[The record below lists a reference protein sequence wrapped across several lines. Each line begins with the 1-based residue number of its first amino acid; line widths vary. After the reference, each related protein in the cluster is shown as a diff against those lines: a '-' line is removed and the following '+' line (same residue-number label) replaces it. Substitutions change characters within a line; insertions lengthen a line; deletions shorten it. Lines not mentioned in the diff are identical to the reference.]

1 MGKQAKA
8 RRKRE
13 GWGCTNKRFQPITTR
28 DTPAPGGSDSDS
40 DGEGW
45 SKLKVQQDTEKGQG
59 SRAMCG
65 KVKRKKE
72 AEQKDIDL
80 FLGVK
85 RGSKKRKA
93 GQLLPGRGAPVKKR
107 SSGEEQDIDLLPKT
121 NWNMDQMATFERV
134 FFHEGAADTAGASG
148 AASEDA
154 VKLSRKKI
162 GVVLKGGY
170 APAPVA
176 ALDDQR
182 YPEAFLSVFEYL
194 RISEPTPV
202 QQQCWPAILAGSN
215 VLGLAETGSGK
226 TLAYLLPAVPYV
238 ISLDTIS
245 SNIV

>member
-13 GWGCTNKRFQPITTR
+13 GWGCTNKRFRPITTR
-28 DTPAPGGSDSDS
+28 DEPAPGGSDVDS
-40 DGEGW
+40 DGEDWG
-45 SKLKVQQDTEKGQG
+45 KLKAQQLTKKGQG
-59 SRAMCG
+59 SRALCG

-85 RGSKKRKA
+85 RGGKKRKA
-93 GQLLPGRGAPVKKR
+93 GQLLPGRGAPSKKR
-107 SSGEEQDIDLLPKT
+107 SSGEEQDINLLPKIE
-121 NWNMDQMATFERV
+121 WNKNKMAPFERV
-134 FFHEGAADTAGASG
+134 FFDEGAGAAGAADAGEA
-148 AASEDA
+148 EE
-154 VKLSRKKI
+154 VLKLSRKKI
-162 GVVLKGGY
+162 GVVLKGGD
-170 APAPVA
+170 APAPVPE
-176 ALDDQR
+176 LNDER

-226 TLAYLLPAVPYV
+226 TLAYLLPAVP
-238 ISLDTIS
+238 
-245 SNIV
+245 